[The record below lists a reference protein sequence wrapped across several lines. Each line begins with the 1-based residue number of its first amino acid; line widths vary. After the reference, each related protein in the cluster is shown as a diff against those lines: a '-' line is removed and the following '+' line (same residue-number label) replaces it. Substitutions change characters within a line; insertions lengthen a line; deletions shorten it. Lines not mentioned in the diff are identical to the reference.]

1 MAEFTRTPDASSEK
15 YPLAVRTALL
25 CAAMGDALG
34 YPLEL
39 LSAKAIA
46 ARGPLTGENELIFSD
61 DTQLSCYTLDAL
73 TEVLEWNNQG
83 TPADELACLWL
94 AYLRWYR
101 GMGFTPAAHAP
112 FSLDREI
119 DTSAPLTAREGPG
132 QATLRALE
140 SGEMQTVAQNI
151 NPDALGTGALVR
163 SCAFGFLPVAPE
175 RTVVLLA
182 ARAAALT
189 HGHPEALAS
198 AAAYALLTRDVLA
211 GACGSEQGKKNS
223 IADSVRRVIDWCG
236 SIPAEEAFP
245 TDAALTRE
253 ALVKALALQET
264 EPTPEAV
271 AEHFGTDWL
280 CYTVLGIAVWNTLY
294 CSARISAP
302 GEGLQAGLMRAVSA
316 DSDSDSIGAITGTLL
331 GAHVG
336 TLGDAQP
343 LLEKLRGAADVR
355 AVADRYITQLGQT
368 P

>member
-39 LSAKAIA
+39 LSAKEIA

-163 SCAFGFLPVAPE
+163 SCVFGFLPVAPE
-175 RTVVLLA
+175 RTVV
-182 ARAAALT
+182 
-189 HGHPEALAS
+189 
-198 AAAYALLTRDVLA
+198 
-211 GACGSEQGKKNS
+211 SEQGKKNS
-223 IADSVRRVIDWCG
+223 LADSVRRVIDWCG
-236 SIPAEEAFP
+236 SIPSEEAFP
-245 TDAALTRE
+245 ADAAHTRE
-253 ALVKALALQET
+253 ALVKALALQDT

-336 TLGDAQP
+336 TLGDTQP

-355 AVADRYITQLGQT
+355 AVADRYIAQLGQR

>member
-1 MAEFTRTPDASSEK
+1 
-15 YPLAVRTALL
+15 
-25 CAAMGDALG
+25 
-34 YPLEL
+34 
-39 LSAKAIA
+39 
-46 ARGPLTGENELIFSD
+46 
-61 DTQLSCYTLDAL
+61 
-73 TEVLEWNNQG
+73 
-83 TPADELACLWL
+83 
-94 AYLRWYR
+94 
-101 GMGFTPAAHAP
+101 
-112 FSLDREI
+112 
-119 DTSAPLTAREGPG
+119 
-132 QATLRALE
+132 
-140 SGEMQTVAQNI
+140 MQTVAQNI

-245 TDAALTRE
+245 ADAAHTRE
-253 ALVKALALQET
+253 ALVKALALQDT

-336 TLGDAQP
+336 TLGDTQP

-355 AVADRYITQLGQT
+355 AVADRYITQLGQR

>member
-1 MAEFTRTPDASSEK
+1 
-15 YPLAVRTALL
+15 
-25 CAAMGDALG
+25 
-34 YPLEL
+34 
-39 LSAKAIA
+39 
-46 ARGPLTGENELIFSD
+46 
-61 DTQLSCYTLDAL
+61 
-73 TEVLEWNNQG
+73 
-83 TPADELACLWL
+83 
-94 AYLRWYR
+94 
-101 GMGFTPAAHAP
+101 
-112 FSLDREI
+112 
-119 DTSAPLTAREGPG
+119 
-132 QATLRALE
+132 
-140 SGEMQTVAQNI
+140 MQTVAQNI

-175 RTVVLLA
+175 RAVVLLA

-245 TDAALTRE
+245 ADAAHTRE
-253 ALVKALALQET
+253 ALVKALALQDT

-302 GEGLQAGLMRAVSA
+302 RGRASGGSYAGGLGRFRLRLDWCHYRHPAGR
-316 DSDSDSIGAITGTLL
+316 T
-331 GAHVG
+331 
-336 TLGDAQP
+336 
-343 LLEKLRGAADVR
+343 RGYARGHAA
-355 AVADRYITQLGQT
+355 AT
-368 P
+368 